1 MDLNI
6 QKFGGIRQTSPVAD
20 LVSTNSISAVVCRN
34 AELQYTEKS
43 NTVGVFSVMGN
54 AAVASCDYEIV
65 GQWVSVQGE
74 KKASEFYAE
83 AFLLY
88 PRGRSE
94 VLFNR

>member
-65 GQWVSVQGE
+65 GQWSVE
-74 KKASEFYAE
+74 LYYEIKAFTAEVRAFFYT
-83 AFLLY
+83 
-88 PRGRSE
+88 
-94 VLFNR
+94 V